1 MPTTTRRLAAVAMT
15 AAALIHLVLIPEY
28 LEEKAYIGVLFAVS
42 VPPSLWLGVVLW
54 RRYDTRAWVLGAVL
68 ALGMAGAFVVS
79 RTFGLPG
86 FDESGEWEP
95 LGLGSLVVELGFAV
109 LAAVALLADAKARP
123 RKAGPIL
130 T

>member
-1 MPTTTRRLAAVAMT
+1 MPTTTRRLAAAAMA

-42 VPPSLWLGVVLW
+42 VPPSVWLAAVLW
-54 RRYDTRAWVLGAVL
+54 RRSATRAWVLGTLL

-79 RTFGLPG
+79 RTVGLPG

-95 LGLGSLVVELGFAV
+95 LGLASLVVELGFAV
-109 LAAVALLADAKARP
+109 LAGAALLAAAKAMP
-123 RKAGPIL
+123 RKAGAHA
-130 T
+130 